1 MMIRVEHFKLELF
14 PQDIETL
21 KKCFESAQKWQ

>member
-1 MMIRVEHFKLELF
+1 MSQSTSVNPHPLSLYN

-21 KKCFESAQKWQ
+21 KK